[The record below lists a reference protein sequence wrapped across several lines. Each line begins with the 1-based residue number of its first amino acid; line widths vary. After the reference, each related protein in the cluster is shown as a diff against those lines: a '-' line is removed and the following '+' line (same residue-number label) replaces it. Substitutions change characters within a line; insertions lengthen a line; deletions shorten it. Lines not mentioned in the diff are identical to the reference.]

1 MTLALIMPSGVHSQ
15 PSTLSA
21 NQAKLLDA
29 VALLV
34 TGDRAGE
41 RRHPTAEPIKRE
53 NAGNAIVYGYVWP
66 SPYFGETSPDFSYKA
81 TSKYEWLRNR
91 FRLLDNCVVRVD
103 RSMEYSKGTSR
114 DEFGQHPRTETLVLD
129 FSKYRILDLNKSS
142 DRSTVIFQGD
152 KVYCVLEKD
161 RPICLSEAQ
170 WPGILGRGRD
180 AVSQEERRQA
190 AMATIKRYC
199 PGRVN

>member
-1 MTLALIMPSGVHSQ
+1 VNTDLGIGQHGFPMLGSLTFAGTRHASWIGVAAMTLALIMPSGVHSQ

-103 RSMEYSKGTSR
+103 RSMEYSKGT
-114 DEFGQHPRTETLVLD
+114 
-129 FSKYRILDLNKSS
+129 
-142 DRSTVIFQGD
+142 
-152 KVYCVLEKD
+152 
-161 RPICLSEAQ
+161 
-170 WPGILGRGRD
+170 
-180 AVSQEERRQA
+180 
-190 AMATIKRYC
+190 
-199 PGRVN
+199 